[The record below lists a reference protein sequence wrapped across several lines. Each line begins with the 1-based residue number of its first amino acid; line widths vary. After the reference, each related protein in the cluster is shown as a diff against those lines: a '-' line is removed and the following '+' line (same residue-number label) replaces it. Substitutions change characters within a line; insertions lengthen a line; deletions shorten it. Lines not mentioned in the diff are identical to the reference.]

1 MEWEVVLE
9 SATVTLIACTPAGV
23 PGMVTGAFGEVELQP
38 ERESSPAANRNVS
51 RLARIRRLLS
61 PRMRRGE
68 KARNTRPAAQA
79 MPCREPEIPLW
90 SEAVVVAVVVMVR
103 VVVAG
108 VLLAGIMEVG
118 ANAQEAPLGRPPQ
131 ENLRVPL

>member
-1 MEWEVVLE
+1 MVPE

-38 ERESSPAANRNVS
+38 GRESSPAANRNVS

-79 MPCREPEIPLW
+79 MPRREPEIPLW

-108 VLLAGIMEVG
+108 VVLAGVRVAG
-118 ANAQEAPLGRPPQ
+118 ANAQEAPVGRVPQ
-131 ENLRVPL
+131 ENLIVPL

>member
-1 MEWEVVLE
+1 M
-9 SATVTLIACTPAGV
+9 
-23 PGMVTGAFGEVELQP
+23 
-38 ERESSPAANRNVS
+38 
-51 RLARIRRLLS
+51 
-61 PRMRRGE
+61 
-68 KARNTRPAAQA
+68 
-79 MPCREPEIPLW
+79 W

-108 VLLAGIMEVG
+108 VLLAKIREVG

>member
-1 MEWEVVLE
+1 MVPE

-23 PGMVTGAFGEVELQP
+23 PGMVTGAFGEELQP

-79 MPCREPEIPLW
+79 MPCREPQIPLW
-90 SEAVVVAVVVMVR
+90 SEAVVVAVVMMVR

-108 VLLAGIMEVG
+108 VLLTGVMEAG

>member
-1 MEWEVVLE
+1 MVPE

-38 ERESSPAANRNVS
+38 ERESSPAANMNVS

-61 PRMRRGE
+61 PSMRRGE
-68 KARNTRPAAQA
+68 KARNTRPAQA
-79 MPCREPEIPLW
+79 MPCREPEILLW

-108 VLLAGIMEVG
+108 VLLAGIREVG
-118 ANAQEAPLGRPPQ
+118 ANAQEVPLGRPPQ

>member
-1 MEWEVVLE
+1 MEWEVVPE

-23 PGMVTGAFGEVELQP
+23 LGMVTGAFGEVELQP

-61 PRMRRGE
+61 PRMGRGE

-79 MPCREPEIPLW
+79 MPCREPESPLW
-90 SEAVVVAVVVMVR
+90 SEVVVVAVVVVAVVVMVR
-103 VVVAG
+103 VVV
-108 VLLAGIMEVG
+108 
-118 ANAQEAPLGRPPQ
+118 
-131 ENLRVPL
+131 

>member
-1 MEWEVVLE
+1 MEWAVLPA
-9 SATVTLIACTPAGV
+9 SATFTLMACTPAGV

-38 ERESSPAANRNVS
+38 ERESSPAANRNIR

-79 MPCREPEIPLW
+79 MPCREREISLW
-90 SEAVVVAVVVMVR
+90 SEAVVVAVVVIVR
-103 VVVAG
+103 VLVAG
-108 VLLAGIMEVG
+108 VLLAGVNEAG
-118 ANAQEAPLGRPPQ
+118 ANAQETPLGRVPQ
-131 ENLRVPL
+131 ENFMVAL